1 VKATLANPTEP
12 VKTAV
17 QFVGVAHETEVIG
30 LEPVV
35 TVPENKPKDP
45 GALTPVAESNS
56 IETALNPVV
65 W

>member
-1 VKATLANPTEP
+1 

-17 QFVGVAHETEVIG
+17 QFVGVAHDTEVIG